1 MMDKVKDIDWSPCPQ
16 DACPV
21 VKTLNSRA
29 GQPECGSWFCHLLAE
44 QRWPRCFPLYASV
57 TTSVEWPQQPS
68 LNHRTI
74 RRIKWANSCKPL
86 WRVAGTWQTL
96 YKCLLHKFKKNG
108 WSIRGQIWCL
118 PAVGH
123 MTTFTMGKG
132 ENFPSVFQFPL
143 VLSFFKLCLWA
154 AESTSAYSSL
164 KYAAMDS
171 LREKNFQTPSVK
183 YAKGLR

>member
-108 WSIRGQIWCL
+108 WSSEGEETNAFPVISVQSNSCQERCVQS
-118 PAVGH
+118 A
-123 MTTFTMGKG
+123 TEFKG
-132 ENFPSVFQFPL
+132 RDKWQ
-143 VLSFFKLCLWA
+143 
-154 AESTSAYSSL
+154 
-164 KYAAMDS
+164 D
-171 LREKNFQTPSVK
+171 
-183 YAKGLR
+183 